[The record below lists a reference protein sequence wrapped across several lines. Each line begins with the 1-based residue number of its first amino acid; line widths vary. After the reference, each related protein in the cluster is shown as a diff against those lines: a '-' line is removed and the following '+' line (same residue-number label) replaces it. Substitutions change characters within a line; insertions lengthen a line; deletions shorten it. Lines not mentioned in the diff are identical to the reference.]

1 MDLMWVSADLISAR
15 ISSSIRE
22 MKRVSL
28 DFLLRRDLIM
38 SSKERWK
45 RVSIKDGEAIGEV
58 GLDGRGRWVYGLW
71 RRHHDDDDDDDDED
85 GSSRRRRR
93 RRRRKR
99 RGLATEEN
107 MSCLVWGF

>member
-1 MDLMWVSADLISAR
+1 MDLMWVSVDLISR
-15 ISSSIRE
+15 QIFSTVRE

-28 DFLLRRDLIM
+28 DCWLRRDLIM

-71 RRHHDDDDDDDDED
+71 RRHHDDDDDDEKKK
-85 GSSRRRRR
+85 
-93 RRRRKR
+93 KR
-99 RGLATEEN
+99 FGYGAKEELL
-107 MSCLVWGF
+107 SLDILILG